1 MAIKDELREQ
11 FDFFKRQSY
20 ETKKEYKRRIMAR
33 GQELFDGKNC
43 TLEDFIRFKALYN
56 CRSHIIIMHFGGK
69 CMVFGDIN
77 SEEYALRK
85 GTAKDYEKYVDLIF
99 FERLDEK
106 KFQSEKERLYDEFI
120 VKCNKSQFYSD
131 EFYYDYGYNKLL
143 NDEYL
148 ERLYANEVSGKI
160 IEKKRK
166 YYNK

>member
-11 FDFFKRQSY
+11 FNFFKIQPH

-56 CRSHIIIMHFGGK
+56 CRSHFVIMKYDGK

-85 GTAKDYEKYVDLIF
+85 GTAKDYEKYVDLIY
-99 FERLDEK
+99 FERLDENM
-106 KFQSEKERLYDEFI
+106 FQSEKERLYDEFI
-120 VKCNKSQFYSD
+120 LKYNKNQFCLD
-131 EFYYDYGYNKLL
+131 DYDYRYDKLL

-148 ERLYANEVSGKI
+148 ERLYAKKVRGKV
-160 IEKKRK
+160 IEKKRRD
-166 YYNK
+166 YYK